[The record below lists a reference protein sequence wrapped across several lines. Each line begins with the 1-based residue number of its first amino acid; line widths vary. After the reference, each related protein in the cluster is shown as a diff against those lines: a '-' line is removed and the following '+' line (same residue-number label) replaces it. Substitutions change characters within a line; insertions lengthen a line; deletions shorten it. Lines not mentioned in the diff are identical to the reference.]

1 MSSELEVA
9 LAQVFNKKGK
19 TELAEKDF
27 VFTASFDLR
36 WFTPKEAQ
44 RFLDLSIES
53 ELLVLEDGKV
63 KPTFDHKTVKAP
75 SGYKPSPD
83 LLKSPVQPKGIFLKL
98 VDQISAE
105 KDIPRKTVISEV
117 NSIQDRMGVDTE
129 VAVLIVARSHGLNT
143 EQYLD
148 EVEEGVA
155 ARYKSKAQKK

>member
-19 TELAEKDF
+19 GELAEKDF

-53 ELLVLEDGKV
+53 ELLVLDDGKV
-63 KPTFDHKTVKAP
+63 RPAFDHRSVKAP
-75 SGYKPSPD
+75 SGYKPSAG
-83 LLKSPVQPKGIFLKL
+83 LLKAPVKPKGIFLKL
-98 VDQISAE
+98 VDQVSAE
-105 KDIPRKTVISEV
+105 KEIPTKTVISEV
-117 NSIQDRMGVDTE
+117 NAVQDRMGVDTE
-129 VAVLIVARSHGLNT
+129 VAALIVARSHGVDVAK
-143 EQYLD
+143 YLD

-155 ARYKSKAQKK
+155 ARYKSKTQGK